1 MSNNNNCCN
10 LTFKLLANIYFH
22 VEFDPSVDREINILL
37 ALNKNFSF
45 SFVSDI
51 DYDVTLLLTKVPKEN
66 QKQDV

>member
-1 MSNNNNCCN
+1 VSNNNNGCN

-22 VEFDPSVDREINILL
+22 VQFVPFVDREINILL

-66 QKQDV
+66 KKQDV